1 MSKKSFTDAN
11 PAMAFISTA
20 KDKEDFAL
28 TQPIE
33 EELEAKESNGVPM
46 KKNPE
51 FIETK
56 SKRVQMLMQPS
67 LHIALKQVAAKQGI
81 SVNEAMH
88 EILKQYVDDLNKLW
102 KRKNAC
108 ICVYVYV
115 HLLIID
121 VFMCKH
127 IN

>member
-20 KDKEDFAL
+20 KEQEDFAL
-28 TQPIE
+28 TQPTK

-51 FIETK
+51 YVETK

-67 LHIALKQVAAKQGI
+67 LYNSIKEEAEKEGV
-81 SVNEAMH
+81 SVNEMMH
-88 EILKQYVDDLNKLW
+88 EILKNHFGQN
-102 KRKNAC
+102 
-108 ICVYVYV
+108 
-115 HLLIID
+115 
-121 VFMCKH
+121 
-127 IN
+127 

>member
-20 KDKEDFAL
+20 KEQEDFAL
-28 TQPIE
+28 SQPTKE
-33 EELEAKESNGVPM
+33 DLEAKESSHSVPM

-67 LHIALKQVAAKQGI
+67 LYDAVKKEAKAKNI
-81 SVNEAMH
+81 SVNEMMH
-88 EILKQYVDDLNKLW
+88 EILKNHVEG
-102 KRKNAC
+102 
-108 ICVYVYV
+108 
-115 HLLIID
+115 H
-121 VFMCKH
+121 
-127 IN
+127 

>member
-1 MSKKSFTDAN
+1 MSKKSFADAN

-20 KDKEDFAL
+20 EKSEDCAL
-28 TQPIE
+28 TQPTK

-67 LHIALKQVAAKQGI
+67 LYDAIKKEATAKDI
-81 SVNEAMH
+81 SVNEMMH
-88 EILKQYVDDLNKLW
+88 EILKNHVEG
-102 KRKNAC
+102 R
-108 ICVYVYV
+108 
-115 HLLIID
+115 
-121 VFMCKH
+121 
-127 IN
+127 

>member
-20 KDKEDFAL
+20 KEQEDFAL
-28 TQPIE
+28 TQPTK

-51 FIETK
+51 YLETK

-67 LHIALKQVAAKQGI
+67 LYNSIKEEAEKEGI
-81 SVNEAMH
+81 SVNEMMH
-88 EILKQYVDDLNKLW
+88 TILKNHVEQN
-102 KRKNAC
+102 
-108 ICVYVYV
+108 
-115 HLLIID
+115 
-121 VFMCKH
+121 
-127 IN
+127 

>member
-20 KDKEDFAL
+20 HEDAEDFAL
-28 TQPIE
+28 TQPTK
-33 EELEAKESNGVPM
+33 EELEAKLDPEPLNKVSNGVPM

-67 LHIALKQVAAKQGI
+67 LYDAVKKEAKDKNI
-81 SVNEAMH
+81 SVNEMMH
-88 EILKQYVDDLNKLW
+88 EILKNHVEG
-102 KRKNAC
+102 R
-108 ICVYVYV
+108 
-115 HLLIID
+115 
-121 VFMCKH
+121 
-127 IN
+127 

>member
-1 MSKKSFTDAN
+1 MSRKSFTDAN

-20 KDKEDFAL
+20 TEQENFSL
-28 TQPIE
+28 TQPTK

-67 LHIALKQVAAKQGI
+67 LYNSIKEEAEKEGG
-81 SVNEAMH
+81 SVNEMMH
-88 EILKQYVDDLNKLW
+88 EILKT
-102 KRKNAC
+102 
-108 ICVYVYV
+108 
-115 HLLIID
+115 HLGQ
-121 VFMCKH
+121 
-127 IN
+127 N